1 VHDAAAQRRVWVCF
15 VRSVCMH
22 LATESS
28 WLLSLTAAN
37 VQSAGSVDVLARQ
50 SSQRGIR
57 A

>member
-1 VHDAAAQRRVWVCF
+1 
-15 VRSVCMH
+15 MH

>member
-1 VHDAAAQRRVWVCF
+1 MHDAAAQRRVWVCF